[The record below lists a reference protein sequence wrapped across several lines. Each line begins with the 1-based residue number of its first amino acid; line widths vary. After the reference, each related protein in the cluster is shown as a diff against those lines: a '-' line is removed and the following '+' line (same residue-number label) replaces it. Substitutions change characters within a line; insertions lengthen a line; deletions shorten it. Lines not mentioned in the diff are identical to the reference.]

1 MVAPADGGERRMVAA
16 FRSVG
21 FLVFRDIWTRGK
33 PDDFTRQAG
42 SYESDPYQRQQ
53 PESMPAMKQ
62 TGVSLPEVATE

>member
-1 MVAPADGGERRMVAA
+1 MAAA

-42 SYESDPYQRQQ
+42 SHESDPYQRQQ
-53 PESMPAMKQ
+53 PESMPAMK
-62 TGVSLPEVATE
+62 